1 MQTET
6 AGAALNAGRTD
17 RIGSVSGHGIPEESR
32 ASPRVADDCDGGPL
46 VSIVAPVYCE
56 EQVLGEFY
64 GRCKQALQALG
75 GAIRHEVIFV
85 NDGSTDG
92 SLAVLLDIARRDPA
106 VRVIELSRNF
116 GHQVAITAGI
126 DHAAGDAV
134 IVLDADLQDP
144 PEVIGEMVGLWREGN
159 QVVYGVRRARRGE
172 SAFKRL
178 TAGAFYRILARL
190 SDVRVPLDSGDF
202 RLMDRA
208 VIDVLKE
215 LREESR
221 YIRGLVSWVGF
232 RQCPL
237 PYDRDPRFAG
247 KTKFGLSR
255 MFIFAFDGIS
265 SFSDKPL
272 RIASHLGMLVTVGA
286 LLGMVWVIAGKLI
299 DPTTSI
305 AGWASVMVA
314 VLFLGGVQLLSIGLL
329 GEYVG
334 RIFRQAKARPLYV
347 VARRVNFAHRAGA
360 SERNTKSLS
369 SANESTAQGGATTI
383 PAR

>member
-1 MQTET
+1 
-6 AGAALNAGRTD
+6 
-17 RIGSVSGHGIPEESR
+17 
-32 ASPRVADDCDGGPL
+32 
-46 VSIVAPVYCE
+46 
-56 EQVLGEFY
+56 
-64 GRCKQALQALG
+64 
-75 GAIRHEVIFV
+75 
-85 NDGSTDG
+85 
-92 SLAVLLDIARRDPA
+92 
-106 VRVIELSRNF
+106 
-116 GHQVAITAGI
+116 
-126 DHAAGDAV
+126 
-134 IVLDADLQDP
+134 
-144 PEVIGEMVGLWREGN
+144 VIGEMVRLWREGN

-178 TAGAFYRILARL
+178 TASAFYRVLSRL

-208 VIDVLKE
+208 VVDVLKE

-237 PYDRDPRFAG
+237 LYDRDPRFAG
-247 KTKFGLSR
+247 KTKFRLSR
-255 MFIFAFDGIS
+255 MFVFAFDGIS

-272 RIASHLGMLVTVGA
+272 RVASHLGMLVTVGS
-286 LLGMVWVIAGKLI
+286 LLAMLWAIAGKLI
-299 DPTTSI
+299 DPSRSI
-305 AGWASVMVA
+305 AGWTSVMVA

-347 VARRVNFAHRAGA
+347 VARRVNFTHHAEA

-369 SANESTAQGGATTI
+369 SANESTAQGGAAST

>member
-1 MQTET
+1 MHTET
-6 AGAALNAGRTD
+6 AGAGLKD
-17 RIGSVSGHGIPEESR
+17 RIGCVLSGQP
-32 ASPRVADDCDGGPL
+32 PL

-56 EQVLGEFY
+56 ERVVGEFY
-64 GRCKQALQALG
+64 TRAKRALESLAPP
-75 GAIRHEVIFV
+75 IRHELVFV

-92 SLAVLLDIARRDPA
+92 SLAALLAIAERDPA
-106 VRVIELSRNF
+106 VRVVDLSRNF
-116 GHQVAITAGI
+116 GHQLAITAGI

-134 IVLDADLQDP
+134 VVLDADLQDP
-144 PEVIGEMVGLWREGN
+144 PEVIAEMVRLWREGN
-159 QVVYGVRRARRGE
+159 QVVYGVRRARHGE
-172 SAFKRL
+172 GAFKRV
-178 TAGAFYRILARL
+178 TAAAFYRLLSRL

-208 VIDVLKE
+208 VVDVLSE

-247 KTKFGLSR
+247 KTKFGLGR
-255 MFIFAFDGIS
+255 MISFALDGIS

-272 RIASHLGMLVTVGA
+272 RVASHLGMLVTVGA
-286 LLGMVWVIAGKLI
+286 LAAMLWLIAQKMMY
-299 DPTTSI
+299 PSHSI
-305 AGWASVMVA
+305 AGWTSVMVV

-334 RIFRQAKARPLYV
+334 RIFRQAKHRPLYV
-347 VARRVNFAHRAGA
+347 VARRVNFAHRAEG
-360 SERNTKSLS
+360 SDRNTKSLS
-369 SANESTAQGGATTI
+369 SANESTAHGGAART

>member
-17 RIGSVSGHGIPEESR
+17 RIGSVSGHGIPDESR
-32 ASPRVADDCDGGPL
+32 SSPRVADDCDGGPL

-64 GRCKQALQALG
+64 GRCKQALQALR

-106 VRVIELSRNF
+106 VRVIDLSRNF

-178 TAGAFYRILARL
+178 TAG
-190 SDVRVPLDSGDF
+190 
-202 RLMDRA
+202 MD
-208 VIDVLKE
+208 
-215 LREESR
+215 
-221 YIRGLVSWVGF
+221 
-232 RQCPL
+232 
-237 PYDRDPRFAG
+237 
-247 KTKFGLSR
+247 
-255 MFIFAFDGIS
+255 
-265 SFSDKPL
+265 
-272 RIASHLGMLVTVGA
+272 
-286 LLGMVWVIAGKLI
+286 
-299 DPTTSI
+299 
-305 AGWASVMVA
+305 
-314 VLFLGGVQLLSIGLL
+314 
-329 GEYVG
+329 
-334 RIFRQAKARPLYV
+334 V
-347 VARRVNFAHRAGA
+347 VAALAGDGKRIIGGRYGLA
-360 SERNTKSLS
+360 SKEFTPAMVKGVYDEMRKPEPKKHFTIGIVDDVTHTSLDY
-369 SANESTAQGGATTI
+369 
-383 PAR
+383 